1 MRIFKFVLGSLT
13 LAACFYGLVWCALA
27 LALAFGKVLLE

>member
-27 LALAFGKVLLE
+27 FGKGTFGVKP